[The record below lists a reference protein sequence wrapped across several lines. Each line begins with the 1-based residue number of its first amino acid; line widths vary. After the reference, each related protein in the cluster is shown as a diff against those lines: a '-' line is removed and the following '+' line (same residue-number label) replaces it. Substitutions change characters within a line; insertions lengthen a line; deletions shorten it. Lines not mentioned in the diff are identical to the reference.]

1 MFTAAI
7 YCRTSTREQSAAN
20 QIPELRQY
28 ANARG
33 WQVREF
39 IDEGV
44 SGSRDRRPALDQ
56 MLRETRRRKIDAILC
71 WRLDRLGRSLR
82 HLVLTLEELESLNV
96 IFVSLNE
103 GIDFGTAAGKLQ
115 LHILAA
121 LSEFERARISER
133 VHAGLAR
140 ARRNGQRIGRPRCRI
155 SSSDLDRTSHLSIRE
170 AARVLDV
177 SRAVLHRA
185 RQAAV

>member
-1 MFTAAI
+1 MITAAI
-7 YCRTSTREQSAAN
+7 YARTSTREQSAAN

-28 ANARG
+28 ARARG
-33 WQVREF
+33 WQVCEF

-44 SGSRDRRPALDQ
+44 SGARDRRPALDE
-56 MLRETRRRKIDAILC
+56 MLKQARRRKIDAILC

-82 HLVLTLEELESLNV
+82 HLVLTLEELESLN
-96 IFVSLNE
+96 ITFVSLNE

-115 LHILAA
+115 LHVLAA

-133 VHAGLAR
+133 VHAGMER
-140 ARRNGQRIGRPRCRI
+140 ARRNGRRIGRPRRRI
-155 SSSDLDRTSHLSIRE
+155 TDEDLRRTTHLSVRN
-170 AARVLDV
+170 AAAAIGV

-185 RQAAV
+185 RQATS

>member
-56 MLRETRRRKIDAILC
+56 MLRETRRRK
-71 WRLDRLGRSLR
+71 R
-82 HLVLTLEELESLNV
+82 
-96 IFVSLNE
+96 
-103 GIDFGTAAGKLQ
+103 
-115 LHILAA
+115 
-121 LSEFERARISER
+121 
-133 VHAGLAR
+133 
-140 ARRNGQRIGRPRCRI
+140 
-155 SSSDLDRTSHLSIRE
+155 
-170 AARVLDV
+170 
-177 SRAVLHRA
+177 
-185 RQAAV
+185 